1 MKIKSLSICNWRSI
15 KNVDIEFQDLM
26 IFIGQNNHGK
36 SNILSALLFFFGQIN
51 ADDLDYYMFSDALY
65 VEITFNELSDD
76 EKSTF
81 AKYVTSFNT
90 IKIRKSS
97 AKSVGVSYNGY
108 LEQPDIEWLKEENIS
123 DYTKREV
130 AATLPLYKF
139 LPTSGKIKI
148 EDFKDAQIKYI
159 DENKNDLQFSYVLES
174 SSFMGW
180 KNVVKGMLGEV
191 YYVPSV
197 KKASDELGVK
207 GNSIFSQLYSRVIL
221 TMSENNPD
229 YIDAKN
235 KISSLT
241 KVLNKVTNEGKP
253 NTNRPKELSA
263 LEDNLEEELLS
274 WQTIIDVE
282 ITPPNVEEIFKV
294 GAKVWVNDGIKTDIE
309 RKGHG
314 LQRAIIFALIKAWA
328 KTLSVEKGQN
338 SDEQSVEKKS
348 SRKPSQSSYFIFEEP
363 ELYLHPQ
370 AQRELFNSL
379 NKLTQ
384 NGNQVILCTHSG
396 SFLDLRKHKSICIVR
411 KDDISE
417 GSKVL
422 QCVEEIFTV
431 EEEKKLFDMTYWINP
446 DRSELF
452 FAKKI
457 ILVEGPTEKTV
468 IPLLAQSLGV
478 FRYDYTLVDCGN
490 KDAMPSYIKLLN
502 KFSLKYAVVYDIDHQ
517 EDKTDEQKKCSDDK
531 SKLIEDVINNEHGK
545 SYTFANDIE
554 EELGL
559 YPKPKKDKPYK
570 AVKYILSP
578 EFLLKDNL
586 KEKIISI
593 FS

>member
-1 MKIKSLSICNWRSI
+1 MKIKSLTIANWRSI
-15 KNVDIEFQDLM
+15 KNVDIQFQDLM

-51 ADDLDYYMFSDALY
+51 ADDLDYYMSSDALY
-65 VEITFNELSDD
+65 VEITFNELNED

-81 AKYVTSFNT
+81 VKYVTSFNT
-90 IKIRKSS
+90 LKIRKSS
-97 AKSVGVSYNGY
+97 SKGMGVFYNGY
-108 LEQPDIEWLKEENIS
+108 LEQPDIDWLKEENIS
-123 DYTKREV
+123 NYTKREE
-130 AATLPLYKF
+130 AAKLPLYNF

-148 EDFKDAQIKYI
+148 EDFKDAQQKYI
-159 DENKNDLQFSYVLES
+159 DENKSILHFNYVLET

-180 KNVVKGMLGEV
+180 KNVVKGILGEV

-221 TMSENNPD
+221 TMSENNPE
-229 YIDAKN
+229 YIEAKN

-241 KVLNKVTNEGKP
+241 KVLNKVTEEGKP
-253 NTNRPKELSA
+253 NKRRPKELSA

-274 WQTIIDVE
+274 WDTKIDVE
-282 ITPPNVEEIFKV
+282 ITPPNVEEIFKI

-328 KTLSVEKGQN
+328 KTLNTDKDQT
-338 SDEQSVEKKS
+338 SDKLIVEKKS

-370 AQRELFNSL
+370 AQRELFSSL
-379 NKLTQ
+379 QKLTQ

-396 SFLDLRKHKSICIVR
+396 SFLDLRLHKSICIVR
-411 KDDISE
+411 KDNVLE
-417 GSKVL
+417 GSKIL
-422 QCVEEIFTV
+422 QCVDELFTA
-431 EEEKKLFDMTYWINP
+431 EEEKKLFDMSYWINP

-457 ILVEGPTEKTV
+457 ILVEGTTEKTV

-478 FRYDYTLVDCGN
+478 FKHNYTLVDCGN

-502 KFSLKYAVVYDIDHQ
+502 KFSLKYAVVY
-517 EDKTDEQKKCSDDK
+517 E
-531 SKLIEDVINNEHGK
+531 
-545 SYTFANDIE
+545 
-554 EELGL
+554 
-559 YPKPKKDKPYK
+559 
-570 AVKYILSP
+570 
-578 EFLLKDNL
+578 
-586 KEKIISI
+586 
-593 FS
+593 

>member
-1 MKIKSLSICNWRSI
+1 MKIKNLSISNWRSI

-51 ADDLDYYMFSDALY
+51 ADDLDYYMGSDALF
-65 VEITFNELSDD
+65 VEVTFNELNDD

-81 AKYVTSFNT
+81 AKYVSSFNT
-90 IKIRKSS
+90 LKIRKFAS
-97 AKSVGVSYNGY
+97 KSDGVFYNGY
-108 LEQPDIEWLKEENIS
+108 LEQPDIEWLKKENIS
-123 DYTKREV
+123 NYTKREI
-130 AATLPLYKF
+130 ANKLPLYKF

-148 EDFKDAQIKYI
+148 EDFNDAQQKYI
-159 DENKNDLQFSYVLES
+159 NENKSVLHFNYVLES

-235 KISSLT
+235 KIASLT
-241 KVLNKVTNEGKP
+241 KVLNKVTDEGKP

-263 LEDNLEEELLS
+263 LENNLEEELLS
-274 WQTIIDVE
+274 WETKIDVE

-328 KTLSVEKGQN
+328 KTLNVEKEQN
-338 SDEQSVEKKS
+338 SEGQIEDKKS

-370 AQRELFNSL
+370 AQRELFDSL
-379 NKLTQ
+379 QKLTE

-396 SFLDLRKHKSICIVR
+396 SFLDLRMHKSICIVR
-411 KDDISE
+411 KENISE
-417 GSKVL
+417 GSKIL
-422 QCVEEIFTV
+422 QCVEELFTA

-452 FAKKI
+452 FAKKV
-457 ILVEGPTEKTV
+457 ILVEGTTEKTV
-468 IPLLAQSLGV
+468 IPLLAQNLGV
-478 FRYDYTLVDCGN
+478 FKYDYTLVDCGN

-502 KFSLKYAVVYDIDHQ
+502 KFSLRYAVVYDIDHQ
-517 EDKTDEQKKCSDDK
+517 EGKTAEQKKYSDDK
-531 SKLIEDVINNEHGK
+531 SKLIEDIICKEHGK
-545 SYTFANDIE
+545 SYTFLNDIE

-559 YPKPKKDKPYK
+559 SPKPKKDKPFK
-570 AVKYILSP
+570 AVKFILSP
-578 EFLLKDNL
+578 EFIMKEEL
-586 KEKIISI
+586 KEKILSI